1 MQPLLSTATV
11 KYLLESI
18 KPNTK
23 TSKRNL
29 QPLKGKSKQTNVSK
43 LWFRSSAAE
52 NHYGFRICIGAML
65 TYISSGKAV
74 LSCSWSKGSS
84 PTQTTSLPEIGD
96 SQASQVSHLDDL
108 LLNLWAAS
116 CKHVTPLEA
125 ALTVVS
131 ASTDRETSFYN
142 SQQQSH
148 IIMLFTLLGILWW
161 VVQSQDDF
169 FFCPTVPDWS
179 KVHFCLCLL

>member
-1 MQPLLSTATV
+1 M
-11 KYLLESI
+11 
-18 KPNTK
+18 
-23 TSKRNL
+23 
-29 QPLKGKSKQTNVSK
+29 
-43 LWFRSSAAE
+43 
-52 NHYGFRICIGAML
+52 
-65 TYISSGKAV
+65 
-74 LSCSWSKGSS
+74 
-84 PTQTTSLPEIGD
+84 
-96 SQASQVSHLDDL
+96 
-108 LLNLWAAS
+108 AAS

-169 FFCPTVPDWS
+169 FFFPQYQIGAKCIFVS
-179 KVHFCLCLL
+179 VYYNY